1 MEIKIN
7 FSNTEHKDLISY
19 CNLNDL
25 LVSSVVKDSFTT
37 GFNIERYGLLN
48 VNQEVKEK
56 EVIKEVIKYVEI
68 PVVEEKE
75 VIRIEYVE
83 VPVEKIVYIT
93 DQEEIKLKIFQKE
106 QEFDEERRLFSTK
119 VQEMENIFQNEKK
132 ELFGKIEQ
140 LESKEPEIKEVIKEV
155 FVTNLDNICDK
166 PEPEIKEVIVEKI
179 IEVIKEVP
187 VEKVVEKIVEI
198 TKEVPIERVVEK
210 IVEVIREVPVEKVV
224 VQEVIK
230 EVPIEKVVY
239 ITDQEEMKSKIFQK
253 EQEFD
258 QQRRLFSTK
267 TQEIENIFQN
277 EKNELLLKIQQL
289 ELKEPEVR
297 EVIKEVEVIK
307 EIEKII
313 EVPVEVIREVII
325 EKEVGGGDKSKLDA
339 LQVTIQKIR
348 SENLEK
354 DRLIKEYEKTIQ
366 EIQEFKDGKRAVYL
380 SGSNLNKTL

>member
-7 FSNTEHKDLISY
+7 LSNTEHKDLISY

-83 VPVEKIVYIT
+83 VPVEKVVTKEVIVEKIVEVIKEIPST
-93 DQEEIKLKIFQKE
+93 PTEIK
-106 QEFDEERRLFSTK
+106 
-119 VQEMENIFQNEKK
+119 V
-132 ELFGKIEQ
+132 IEYVDR
-140 LESKEPEIKEVIKEV
+140 EVIKEV
-155 FVTNLDNICDK
+155 KVEVPVEKIVYIYDKKEEEVVTNLDNICDK
-166 PEPEIKEVIVEKI
+166 PEPEIKEVII
-179 IEVIKEVP
+179 
-187 VEKVVEKIVEI
+187 
-198 TKEVPIERVVEK
+198 EK
-210 IVEVIREVPVEKVV
+210 IVEVI
-224 VQEVIK
+224 
-230 EVPIEKVVY
+230 
-239 ITDQEEMKSKIFQK
+239 
-253 EQEFD
+253 
-258 QQRRLFSTK
+258 
-267 TQEIENIFQN
+267 
-277 EKNELLLKIQQL
+277 
-289 ELKEPEVR
+289 
-297 EVIKEVEVIK
+297 KEVE
-307 EIEKII
+307 KIV
-313 EVPVEVIREVII
+313 EVPVEVIREVIV
-325 EKEVGGGDKSKLDA
+325 EKEVGVVDKSKLDA
-339 LQVTIQKIR
+339 LQSTIQKIR

>member
-7 FSNTEHKDLISY
+7 LSNTEHKDLISY

-48 VNQEVKEK
+48 VNQEIKEK

-75 VIRIEYVE
+75 VIKIEYVE
-83 VPVEKIVYIT
+83 VTVEKVVTKEVIVEKIVEVIKEIPST
-93 DQEEIKLKIFQKE
+93 PTEIK
-106 QEFDEERRLFSTK
+106 
-119 VQEMENIFQNEKK
+119 V
-132 ELFGKIEQ
+132 IEYVDR
-140 LESKEPEIKEVIKEV
+140 EVIKEVIKEV
-155 FVTNLDNICDK
+155 FVPNIDNIWDQ

-179 IEVIKEVP
+179 IEVIKEV
-187 VEKVVEKIVEI
+187 EKIV
-198 TKEVPIERVVEK
+198 
-210 IVEVIREVPVEKVV
+210 
-224 VQEVIK
+224 
-230 EVPIEKVVY
+230 
-239 ITDQEEMKSKIFQK
+239 
-253 EQEFD
+253 
-258 QQRRLFSTK
+258 
-267 TQEIENIFQN
+267 
-277 EKNELLLKIQQL
+277 
-289 ELKEPEVR
+289 
-297 EVIKEVEVIK
+297 
-307 EIEKII
+307 

-339 LQVTIQKIR
+339 LQATIQKIR